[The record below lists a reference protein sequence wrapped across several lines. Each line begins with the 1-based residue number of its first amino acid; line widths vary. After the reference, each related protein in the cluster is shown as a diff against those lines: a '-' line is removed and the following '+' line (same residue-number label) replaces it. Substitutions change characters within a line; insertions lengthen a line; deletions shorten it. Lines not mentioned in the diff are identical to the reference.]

1 MKLKIC
7 GMKYSEN
14 IVEISELLPDFMGFI
29 FWEKST
35 RYFDEI
41 IPEIPKSIKK
51 AGIFVGENAEEIAF
65 KIKQYQLDLIQL
77 HGNETPETC
86 RELQQQNVQIIKV
99 FSIGNDFNFDDLKPF
114 ENSCDYFLFD
124 TKGKFPGGNGVAFDW
139 KILEKYDSEKPIFLS
154 GGIGIEDISKI
165 KKLKIPIFAI
175 DVNSKFETQPGSK
188 NIDLLQQFK
197 SQLL

>member
-51 AGIFVGENAEEIAF
+51 AGIFVGENAKEIAF

-77 HGNETPETC
+77 HGNETPEIC

-197 SQLL
+197 SQLP